1 MKIPGDVVTSHFVF
15 RFQVPKIV
23 HQINEIVPVAY
34 QKSLQAA
41 ESTIF
46 DYH

>member
-1 MKIPGDVVTSHFVF
+1 MKIPGDVVTSHFALC
-15 RFQVPKIV
+15 FQVPKIV
-23 HQINEIVPVAY
+23 HQINKIVPVIY
-34 QKSLQAA
+34 QKSLQVA

>member
-1 MKIPGDVVTSHFVF
+1 MRIPGDVVTSHLVF

-23 HQINEIVPVAY
+23 HQINKIVPVTY
-34 QKSLQAA
+34 QKSLQVA

>member
-1 MKIPGDVVTSHFVF
+1 MKIPGDVVTFHFALC
-15 RFQVPKIV
+15 FQVPKIV
-23 HQINEIVPVAY
+23 HQINEIVPVTY
-34 QKSLQAA
+34 QKSLQVA